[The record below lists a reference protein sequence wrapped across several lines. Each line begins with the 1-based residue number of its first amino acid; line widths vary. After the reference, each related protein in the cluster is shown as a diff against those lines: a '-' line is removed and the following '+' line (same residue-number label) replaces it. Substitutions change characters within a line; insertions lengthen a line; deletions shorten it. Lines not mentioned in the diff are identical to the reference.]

1 VPVNA
6 EIQAAL
12 SAIESGAVARTLE
25 TDTLDFKTQGR
36 SIPDTLRDL
45 AEAAAC
51 FANAR
56 GGTLVVGV
64 ADAKAGP
71 EAFLGSGLDPVVTQ
85 RRIFELTD
93 PRLTV
98 AVDHVQRAGRD
109 LLVLT
114 VPSSPDV
121 HAVGGR
127 STERIGTSCQ
137 PMSNSRIATVVA
149 ERRGDDWSA
158 QDSDLDLA
166 ALDALATGQARS
178 MLERSSDPLR
188 RGYARESDADLM
200 RVLGLMTARG
210 TLTNAGALLFTRHLD
225 HPEELSYVHRRTPAG
240 ELLVNEHLPTP
251 LLPSIQRTFDLVGA
265 RLDRTP
271 VNLPGGQ
278 QIQLADL
285 PEAAVREAVINAVMH
300 RDYRR
305 LGVVQVEH
313 TATRLVVTSPGPFV
327 SGVTV
332 NNVLTTSSRSR
343 NPLLSGAVRTLG
355 LAETAGTGV
364 DRMYAEMAR
373 IGHQPPT
380 FHADLDQVRVTL
392 LGGAPNTYVA
402 RFVATLPREEAEDA
416 DTMLALLTL
425 LTRRTLTVDLMA
437 PVLQK
442 PDVEVLAVLDRLA
455 SEPVRLLE
463 RTRESARRT
472 RPVYRLREHVVAALG
487 PALAYRRRTVDESDR
502 KIIGLVRE
510 VGEVNAR
517 MVKLLLDLDAAPA
530 SRVLGDLVNRGIL
543 VKTSHAQRGPSVA
556 YGPGPAFPTTAKRRR
571 KAAEVTPKDDD

>member
-1 VPVNA
+1 VPLNA
-6 EIQAAL
+6 EVQAAL
-12 SAIESGAVARTLE
+12 DAIESGAVPRTLE

-36 SIPDTLRDL
+36 SIPDTVKGL

-64 ADAKAGP
+64 TDAQPGP
-71 EAFLGSGLDPVVTQ
+71 AAFVGSGLDPVLTQ

-98 AVDHVQRAGRD
+98 AVDRVERAGHE

-127 STERIGTSCQ
+127 STERIGTACE
-137 PMSNSRIATVVA
+137 PMSNSRIATLVA

-166 ALDALATGQARS
+166 ALDPVATGQARS
-178 MLERSSDPLR
+178 MLERSNDPVR
-188 RGYARESDADLM
+188 RGYAREPDADLM
-200 RVLGLMTARG
+200 RVLGLVTARG
-210 TLTNAGALLFTRHLD
+210 TLANAGALLFTRRLD
-225 HPEELSYVHRRTPAG
+225 QSEQLSYVHRRTPAG
-240 ELLVNEHLPTP
+240 ELLVNEHLPAP
-251 LLPSIQRTFDLVGA
+251 LLPAVQRTFDLIEA

-278 QIQLADL
+278 QLQLADL

-332 NNVLTTSSRSR
+332 HNVLTTSSRSR

-380 FHADLDQVRVTL
+380 FLADLDQVRVTL
-392 LGGAPNTYVA
+392 LGGAPNTHLARYVA
-402 RFVATLPREEAEDA
+402 TMPRDEAEDA
-416 DTMLALLTL
+416 DAMLALLTL
-425 LTRRTLTVDLMA
+425 LTRRTLTVDLMT

-442 PDVEVLAVLDRLA
+442 PGAEVLAVLDRLG

-487 PALAYRRRTVDESDR
+487 PALSYRRRSVDESDR

-510 VGEVNAR
+510 AGEVNAR
-517 MVKLLLDLDAAPA
+517 MVKLVLDLDAAPA
-530 SRVLGDLVNRGIL
+530 SRVLGDLVERGIL
-543 VKTSHAQRGPSVA
+543 VKTSNAQRGPSVV
-556 YGPGPAFPTTAKRRR
+556 YGPGPAFPVPPKRRR
-571 KAAEVTPKDDD
+571 TAADVTTKDGE

>member
-1 VPVNA
+1 M
-6 EIQAAL
+6 
-12 SAIESGAVARTLE
+12 
-25 TDTLDFKTQGR
+25 
-36 SIPDTLRDL
+36 
-45 AEAAAC
+45 
-51 FANAR
+51 
-56 GGTLVVGV
+56 VGV

-98 AVDHVQRAGRD
+98 TVDQVERAGRD

-114 VPSSPDV
+114 VPASPDV

-200 RVLGLMTARG
+200 RVLGLVTAHG
-210 TLTNAGALLFTRHLD
+210 TLANAGALLFTRHLD
-225 HPEELSYVHRRTPAG
+225 HPEELSYVYRRTPAG

-313 TATRLVVTSPGPFV
+313 TATR
-327 SGVTV
+327 
-332 NNVLTTSSRSR
+332 
-343 NPLLSGAVRTLG
+343 
-355 LAETAGTGV
+355 
-364 DRMYAEMAR
+364 
-373 IGHQPPT
+373 
-380 FHADLDQVRVTL
+380 
-392 LGGAPNTYVA
+392 AP
-402 RFVATLPREEAEDA
+402 
-416 DTMLALLTL
+416 
-425 LTRRTLTVDLMA
+425 
-437 PVLQK
+437 K
-442 PDVEVLAVLDRLA
+442 
-455 SEPVRLLE
+455 
-463 RTRESARRT
+463 ARRT
-472 RPVYRLREHVVAALG
+472 HCRCLGRSIVVRRCCWQTRAAWCKVLE
-487 PALAYRRRTVDESDR
+487 PLTVR
-502 KIIGLVRE
+502 K
-510 VGEVNAR
+510 NSW
-517 MVKLLLDLDAAPA
+517 PSS
-530 SRVLGDLVNRGIL
+530 SRVTSMASGQASKGTTPRQRAWSLIGSRGN
-543 VKTSHAQRGPSVA
+543 Q
-556 YGPGPAFPTTAKRRR
+556 
-571 KAAEVTPKDDD
+571 

>member
-1 VPVNA
+1 MPVNA
-6 EIQAAL
+6 EVQAAL
-12 SAIESGAVARTLE
+12 DAIKSGAVPRTLE
-25 TDTLDFKTQGR
+25 TDTLDFKTQGK
-36 SIPDTLRDL
+36 SIPDTLKGL

-64 ADAKAGP
+64 TDAQPGP
-71 EAFLGSGLDPVVTQ
+71 AAFVGSGLDPVLTQ

-98 AVDHVQRAGRD
+98 AIDRVERAGHE

-127 STERIGTSCQ
+127 STERIGTSCE
-137 PMSNSRIATVVA
+137 PMSNSRIATLVA

-166 ALDALATGQARS
+166 ALDPVATGLARS
-178 MLERSSDPLR
+178 MLERSNNPLR
-188 RGYARESDADLM
+188 RGYAREPDADLM
-200 RVLGLMTARG
+200 RVLGLVTARG
-210 TLTNAGALLFTRHLD
+210 TLANAGALLFTRRLD
-225 HPEELSYVHRRTPAG
+225 HSEQLSYVHRRTPAG
-240 ELLVNEHLPTP
+240 ELLVNEHLSTP
-251 LLPSIQRTFDLVGA
+251 LLPSIQRTFDLIEA

-278 QIQLADL
+278 QLQLADL

-332 NNVLTTSSRSR
+332 HNLLTTSSRSR
-343 NPLLSGAVRTLG
+343 NPMLSGAVRTLG

-380 FHADLDQVRVTL
+380 FLADLDQVRVTL
-392 LGGAPNTYVA
+392 LGGAPNTHLA
-402 RFVATLPREEAEDA
+402 RFVATMPRDEAEDA
-416 DTMLALLTL
+416 DAMLALLTL
-425 LTRRTLTVDLMA
+425 LTRRTLTVDVMT

-442 PDVEVLAVLDRLA
+442 PGAEVLAVLDRLA

-487 PALAYRRRTVDESDR
+487 PAVSYRRRTVDESDR

-510 VGEVNAR
+510 AGEINAR
-517 MVKLLLDLDAAPA
+517 MVKLVLDLNAAPA
-530 SRVLGDLVNRGIL
+530 SRLLGDLVERGIL
-543 VKTSHAQRGPSVA
+543 VKTSNAQRGPSVS
-556 YGPGPAFPTTAKRRR
+556 YGAGPAFPVQPKRRR
-571 KAAEVTPKDDD
+571 KAADVTTKDGD